1 MIKQFT
7 FTLPD
12 EPYVTTTDLNK
23 TVNCTYDGPKWL
35 CFAVENGT
43 HKVRNLESAGNTEED
58 LNFENQIEEGHYHIK
73 VQAGDHP
80 LIASYFTHSYT
91 HEAVDDIN
99 ETLTDADGTEFT
111 FEYHYDDEGIIGSQC
126 FAESVTWNPNTNQF
140 SGPAYRTHANTRE
153 ETLAQLANQATL
165 YEENLDSPDTDY
177 TSDDETALRAHIAW
191 LKSIPTKYAD
201 IPHWKI
207 PFPVE
212 LPTLQDK

>member
-12 EPYVTTTDLNK
+12 EPYVQTTATNK

-43 HKVRNLESAGNTEED
+43 NKVRNLECAFDTEAE
-58 LNFENQIEEGHYHIK
+58 LQLETQIEEGHYHIAVEAK
-73 VQAGDHP
+73 DHP
-80 LIASYFTHSYT
+80 VIAAYFTHSYT
-91 HEAVDDIN
+91 HEEIEDLE
-99 ETLTDADGTEFT
+99 ETLTDADGDT
-111 FEYHYDDEGIIGSQC
+111 FVFQYHYDDAGVIGQVC
-126 FAESVTWNPNTNQF
+126 YNESVTWDPATSTF
-140 SGPAYRTHANTRE
+140 AGPIHRQHANSRE
-153 ETLAQLANQATL
+153 ETLAQFAHQATSL
-165 YEENLDSPDTDY
+165 EENLDSPDTDY
-177 TSDDETALRAHIAW
+177 TAEDEASLRAHVEW

-212 LPTLQDK
+212 LPTLQ